1 MAKINNGFL
10 KRISLPLWTGVVF
23 ACSLFSL
30 VPPAFSAS
38 WETPVEE
45 PPPVPKVADSPAGM
59 PTNSVDRSQLIYI
72 REFRVLGNHQ
82 LSRAEVEKAVYP
94 FMGPERSPDD
104 VEQARSAL
112 EKAFQDKGFQ
122 TVNVQIPQQT
132 GKRGI
137 VFLQVTEAKVGRLN
151 VEGARYFSLNSI
163 KKQVPSLQQ
172 GSVPDFNKVSKE
184 ILALNQWSD
193 RQVIPTITPGFE
205 PGTVDVDLKV
215 KDTLP
220 WHGSAE
226 FNNRYSYGT
235 PMYRL
240 NLASSYDNLWQ
251 LGHSIGASY
260 QTAPDEPSV
269 IQNWNAFYTA
279 RFPTVDWLRL
289 NVSYGSQNSTSTLPS
304 SGSGSGASLGNG
316 NTAGFRF
323 LSALPS
329 ESFFSQ
335 SCSAGI
341 DFKHNN
347 QITSVSPVAG
357 GANLNTQQA
366 LDYWPVRLNYNAVW
380 APSNSV
386 TLFDAGLSFGFRG
399 AVIQFGPGNS
409 FGNESEIST
418 SRSGDDGGFFV
429 FKSDLSHTQDL
440 PYGFQIYGKIQGQW
454 SPEPLIYTEQ
464 FAAGGLDTCRGYL
477 EGIVVGDSAL
487 CESVEMRS
495 PLLLKGH
502 AGIDEWRAYAFFDA
516 GNVYNSYPGA
526 TNAPPSRFN
535 LASYGFGTRLK
546 MFHYL
551 NGSVDLGI
559 PLTSQ
564 PYNQNPPAVVAYS
577 PLITFRLFGEF

>member
-1 MAKINNGFL
+1 MPFFQTRFL
-10 KRISLPLWTGVVF
+10 IRSFP
-23 ACSLFSL
+23 LFSAAVLLCAVL
-30 VPPAFSAS
+30 VGMDASSAAT
-38 WETPVEE
+38 WETLGDE
-45 PPPVPKVADSPAGM
+45 PPPVPKVADSPTGM
-59 PTNSVDRSQLIYI
+59 ATNAVDRSQVIYI
-72 REFRVLGNHQ
+72 KEFRVLGNHQ
-82 LSRAEVEKAVYP
+82 LSRSEVEKAVYP
-94 FMGPERSPDD
+94 YMGPERTPDD
-104 VEQARSAL
+104 VEQARAAL
-112 EKAFQDKGFQ
+112 EKVFQEKGFQ

-137 VFLQVTEAKVGRLN
+137 VFLQVAEGKIGRLN
-151 VEGARYFSLNSI
+151 VEGSRYYTINSI
-163 KKQVPSLQQ
+163 KKQVPSLQP

-193 RQVIPTITPGFE
+193 RQVIPTLTPGFE
-205 PGTVDVDLKV
+205 PGTVDVNLKV

-226 FNNRYSYGT
+226 FNNRYSFGT

-251 LGHSIGASY
+251 LGHSIGGSY
-260 QTAPDEPSV
+260 QTAPFDPSV
-269 IQNWNAFYTA
+269 VQNWNAFYTA

-304 SGSGSGASLGNG
+304 GGGGSGASLGNG

-323 LSALPS
+323 LAALPA
-329 ESFFSQ
+329 EKDFSQ

-347 QITSVSPVAG
+347 QINSVTPVAG
-357 GANLNTQQA
+357 GANINTTQP
-366 LDYWPVRLNYNAVW
+366 LDYWPIRLNYNAVW

-386 TLFDAGLSFGFRG
+386 TLFDAGLSFGIRG
-399 AVIQFGPGNS
+399 AIVQFLPGDTYGS
-409 FGNESEIST
+409 ESEISA
-418 SRSGDDGGFFV
+418 SRAGADGGFFV
-429 FKSDLSHTQDL
+429 FKSDLSHTHDL
-440 PYGFQIYGKIQGQW
+440 PYGFQIFGKIQGQW

-477 EGIVVGDSAL
+477 EGTVVGDSAL
-487 CESVEMRS
+487 CESVELRTPM
-495 PLLLKGH
+495 LLKGH

-526 TNAPPSRFN
+526 INPPPTQFD

-551 NGSVDLGI
+551 NGSLDFGV
-559 PLTSQ
+559 PLTTQ
-564 PYNQNPPAVVAYS
+564 PYNQTPPAVVAYS
-577 PLITFRLFGEF
+577 PLITFRIFGEF